1 MDTATAISFG
11 IANRGR
17 PERVFDWNKAA
28 RIIRERR
35 PRAAYAGLAEDLADT
50 FSVLYVDG
58 EPLEDMGGY
67 LASTWATPQLYLDGD
82 SVDCWPWEHETE
94 WDADTR
100 WPESALNILNGQEAA
115 Q

>member
-1 MDTATAISFG
+1 MNTEAAIRMG
-11 IANRGR
+11 IAYRGK

-35 PRAAYAGLAEDLADT
+35 PHAAYAGLAEDLADT
-50 FSVLYVDG
+50 FSVIYVDG
-58 EPLEDMGGY
+58 EPLEDGSGY

-82 SVDCWPWEHETE
+82 SVDCWIWEHETE

-100 WPESALNILNGQEAA
+100 WPQSALDILSGGG
-115 Q
+115 